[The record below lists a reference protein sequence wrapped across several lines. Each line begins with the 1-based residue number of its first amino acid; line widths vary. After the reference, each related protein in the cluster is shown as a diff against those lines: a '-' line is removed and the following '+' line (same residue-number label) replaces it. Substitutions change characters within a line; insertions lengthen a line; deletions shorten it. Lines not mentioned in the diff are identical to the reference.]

1 MTLRPSFRRLASA
14 VLLLSAA
21 CDRRTSDAGAETAA
35 AVPAASAPNA
45 AGGAA
50 SDTSQFVTLT
60 AAAIQHGN
68 VRWAPATTLE
78 VATSTEVPAQLVPN
92 EDRTAR
98 LGAPASGRVVT
109 VHVQAGQRVARGQ
122 ALVTLQSV
130 EAGTARADY
139 AKAAA
144 ELAGRRSAAIYAR
157 TARERAERLLAA
169 KAISRQE
176 LERAQS
182 DDALAQA
189 TLAQAEAEIGRTRGA
204 LSQLGVSAASASGT
218 MVVRAPSEGVVL
230 SREAVP
236 GSVVEPGAPLVTV
249 SDVSTLWLDIAAPER
264 AASALA
270 VGSRV
275 RFTVAAFPAD
285 TMSARVV
292 SIGGALDAPT
302 RTVPV
307 RAAVD
312 NARRRLRALMYATAW
327 VEGGTPSSRVVL
339 PERAV
344 VLLDQRAVV
353 FVAHPD
359 GRGGSRFERRDV
371 KTAAAGDGMVQILSG
386 LIGGEL
392 VVTDGAFAVKS
403 EFSRGKFAEG

>member
-1 MTLRPSFRRLASA
+1 MTPRHSLRRLAPA
-14 VLLLSAA
+14 FALILVAA
-21 CDRRTSDAGAETAA
+21 CRGASSDAGAESAA
-35 AVPAASAPNA
+35 ATRPSARTDSA
-45 AGGAA
+45 TGGAPTV
-50 SDTSQFVTLT
+50 SLT

-68 VRWAPATTLE
+68 VRWAAATTRD

-109 VHVQAGQRVARGQ
+109 VHVQAGQRVSRGQ

-144 ELAGRRSAAIYAR
+144 ELAGRRSAATYAR

-169 KAISRQE
+169 KAISRQDV
-176 LERAQS
+176 ERALS
-182 DDALAQA
+182 DDALAQS
-189 TLAQAEAEIGRTRGA
+189 TLAQAEAEVTRTRGA

-218 MVVRAPSEGVVL
+218 MVVRAPNDGVVL
-230 SREAVP
+230 SRDAVP
-236 GSVVEPGAPLVTV
+236 GTVVDAGAPLVTV
-249 SDVSTLWLDIAAPER
+249 SDVSTLWLDIATPER

-270 VGSRV
+270 TGSRV
-275 RFTVAAFPAD
+275 RFTVAAFPGD

-292 SIGGALDAPT
+292 SVGGALDSAT

-307 RAAVD
+307 RAAVE
-312 NARRRLRALMYATAW
+312 NGRGRLRAQMYATAW
-327 VEGGTPSSRVVL
+327 VEGGAPSSRVVL
-339 PERAV
+339 PESAV
-344 VLLDQRAVV
+344 MLLDERAVV

-359 GRGGSRFERRDV
+359 GRGGTRFERRDV
-371 KTAAAGDGMVQILSG
+371 TTSAAGGGMVQILSG
-386 LIGGEL
+386 LKAGEL
-392 VVTDGAFAVKS
+392 VVIDGAFAVKS